1 MPQPTHKHGDTPEVK
16 AILRRAKLRATK
28 ARVAV
33 VRLLAQTP
41 QALDAQDIER
51 RLDTAAIDRV
61 TIYRTL
67 NSLVEAGL
75 AHRVDPGD
83 RVFRYSLTDHSRCSD
98 GHHRHEHPHVVCDSC
113 GRVECLDDAKVLIR
127 PARGSR
133 GEATARTFRVSQQK
147 ILLHG
152 TCEKCDKAAK

>member
-1 MPQPTHKHGDTPEVK
+1 MPEHTHKHGSPLEVK
-16 AILRRAKLRATK
+16 AILRRANLRATT

-33 VRLLAQTP
+33 VRLLSQTP

-51 RLDTAAIDRV
+51 RLDAAATDRV

-67 NSLVEAGL
+67 NSLVDAGL

-98 GHHRHEHPHVVCDSC
+98 ERHQHEHPHVVCDLC

-127 PARGSR
+127 PAKGSR
-133 GEATARTFRVSQQK
+133 GEATARSFRVSQQK

-152 TCEKCDKAAK
+152 TCERCDRAAK